1 MKLLLICACAFASLL
16 FADDSKS
23 LLPATNKAESWRFEQ
38 HEGGKGSLKA
48 TDDAIELTV
57 AEVDG
62 TDWHVQAIRTG
73 LDLKNGK
80 QYVLKFQAK
89 ASESRSIGV
98 NAGIDEEDWHNIGL
112 QESAFLSK
120 EYKPFEFT
128 FTADGVAAEKK
139 NRIALV
145 LGDSKGTVTV
155 KNMTLTEK

>member
-1 MKLLLICACAFASLL
+1 MKMLVLCTYAFAALLL
-16 FADDSKS
+16 ADEAKS

-48 TDDAIELTV
+48 ADDAIEFTV
-57 AEVDG
+57 SEVDG
-62 TDWHVQAIRTG
+62 TDWHVQAIQTG

-98 NAGIDEEDWHNIGL
+98 NAGIDEEDWHTIGL
-112 QESAFLSK
+112 QDSAFLGK
-120 EYKPFEFT
+120 EYKPFEFS
-128 FTADGVAAEKK
+128 FTADNVAAEKK
-139 NRIALV
+139 NRVALV